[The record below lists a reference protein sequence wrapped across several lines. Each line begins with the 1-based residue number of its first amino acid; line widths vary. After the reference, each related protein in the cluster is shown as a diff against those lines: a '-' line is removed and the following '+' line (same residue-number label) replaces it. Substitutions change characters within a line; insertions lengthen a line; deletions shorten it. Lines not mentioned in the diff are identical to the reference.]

1 MERKYKRLTYNERI
15 IIQTLLKENKSKNYI
30 AIQLNRNR
38 STISNEVNLWIVKPT
53 DSYNAELAHWYAL
66 ETNKSKR
73 AEDKINSH
81 PKLKMFIY
89 RSLLKGTSPEL
100 MAGQIKLLY
109 PNDPIMSISYESIY
123 KHIYRHRQTSLGR
136 KLIKLLPYHHHKR
149 RDKRKF
155 GKKRN
160 RIKDQVSIDLR
171 PEYIK
176 LRLEA
181 GHLEGDLMIGVGQKS
196 AIGTIVDRKT
206 RFLII
211 VKIKNRKSKTVTQEF
226 AKHLKK
232 QPKYL
237 RKTMTYDNG
246 PEMAYHKWLSK
257 NTGMDIYFAHPY
269 SSWERGTNENTN
281 GLIRRFLPKGTDFNK
296 VSMERLKQIENNLNN
311 RPRKVLGF
319 KTPMQNTF
327 SIPSDSETIYIDD
340 QFVAWNSGTIGF
352 TNAIAHTLV
361 SVEELIDELYAKS
374 NLFVVEQI
382 ALSYYFQKLKVPKAT
397 NEYLH
402 HYWDFKEFRPV
413 LTDFFNHNKTKSL
426 TELIA
431 EIDKIHPLKLAVEK
445 RKYKKLSFLQK
456 QWRKIT
462 TGKKWQMPTYT
473 LD

>member
-1 MERKYKRLTYNERI
+1 MERKYKRLTYDERI

-30 AIQLNRNR
+30 ALQLNRNR
-38 STISNEVNLWIVKPT
+38 STITNEVNLWIVKDT
-53 DSYNAELAHWYAL
+53 DSYNAQLAHWYAL

-81 PKLKMFIY
+81 PKLKVFVY

-109 PNDPIMSISYESIY
+109 PNDPVMSISYESIY

-160 RIKDQVSIDLR
+160 RIKDQVSIDQRPAHILLR
-171 PEYIK
+171 Q
-176 LRLEA
+176 EA

-211 VKIKNRKSKTVTQEF
+211 VKIHNRKSKTVTQEF
-226 AKHLKK
+226 AKHLNK
-232 QPKYL
+232 QPPYL

-246 PEMAYHKWLSK
+246 LEMANHKWLTK

-281 GLIRRFLPKGTDFNK
+281 GLIRRFLPKGTNFNE
-296 VSMERLKQIENNLNN
+296 VSLERLKQIENNLNN

-319 KTPMQNTF
+319 KTPNE
-327 SIPSDSETIYIDD
+327 IR
-340 QFVAWNSGTIGF
+340 N
-352 TNAIAHTLV
+352 
-361 SVEELIDELYAKS
+361 EEIKS
-374 NLFVVEQI
+374 RNINL
-382 ALSYYFQKLKVPKAT
+382 
-397 NEYLH
+397 N
-402 HYWDFKEFRPV
+402 
-413 LTDFFNHNKTKSL
+413 
-426 TELIA
+426 
-431 EIDKIHPLKLAVEK
+431 
-445 RKYKKLSFLQK
+445 
-456 QWRKIT
+456 
-462 TGKKWQMPTYT
+462 
-473 LD
+473 

>member
-1 MERKYKRLTYNERI
+1 MKRKYKRLTYNERI

-30 AIQLNRNR
+30 ALQLNRNR
-38 STISNEVNLWIVKPT
+38 STITNEVNPWTLKPT

-81 PKLKMFIY
+81 PKLKMFVY

-109 PNDPIMSISYESIY
+109 PNDPVMSISYESIY

-160 RIKDQVSIDLR
+160 RIKDQVSIDQRPAYIQLR
-171 PEYIK
+171 H
-176 LRLEA
+176 EA

-211 VKIKNRKSKTVTQEF
+211 VKIENRKSKTVTQEF
-226 AKHLKK
+226 ALQLNK
-232 QPKYL
+232 QPQYL

-246 PEMAYHKWLSK
+246 LEMANHKWLTQ

-281 GLIRRFLPKGTDFNK
+281 GLIRRFLPRGTDFNK
-296 VSMERLKQIENNLNN
+296 ISLERLKQIENNLNN

-319 KTPMQNTF
+319 KTPDEARNDEIKTRK
-327 SIPSDSETIYIDD
+327 SIIS
-340 QFVAWNSGTIGF
+340 
-352 TNAIAHTLV
+352 
-361 SVEELIDELYAKS
+361 
-374 NLFVVEQI
+374 
-382 ALSYYFQKLKVPKAT
+382 
-397 NEYLH
+397 
-402 HYWDFKEFRPV
+402 
-413 LTDFFNHNKTKSL
+413 
-426 TELIA
+426 
-431 EIDKIHPLKLAVEK
+431 
-445 RKYKKLSFLQK
+445 
-456 QWRKIT
+456 
-462 TGKKWQMPTYT
+462 
-473 LD
+473 

>member
-1 MERKYKRLTYNERI
+1 MERKYKRLTYDERI

-30 AIQLNRNR
+30 ALQLNRNR
-38 STISNEVNLWIVKPT
+38 STITNEVNLWTVKPT
-53 DSYNAELAHWYAL
+53 DNYNAELAHWYAL

-81 PKLKMFIY
+81 PKLKMFVY

-109 PNDPIMSISYESIY
+109 PNDNIMSISYESIY

-160 RIKDQVSIDLR
+160 RIKDQVSIDQRPAYIQLR
-171 PEYIK
+171 Q
-176 LRLEA
+176 EA

-211 VKIKNRKSKTVTQEF
+211 VKIENRKSKTVTKEF
-226 AKHLKK
+226 ALQLNK
-232 QPKYL
+232 QPEYL

-246 PEMAYHKWLSK
+246 LEMANHEWLTE

-296 VSMERLKQIENNLNN
+296 ISLQRLKQIENNLNN

-319 KTPMQNTF
+319 KTPNEVRNEE
-327 SIPSDSETIYIDD
+327 I
-340 QFVAWNSGTIGF
+340 NS
-352 TNAIAHTLV
+352 
-361 SVEELIDELYAKS
+361 
-374 NLFVVEQI
+374 
-382 ALSYYFQKLKVPKAT
+382 
-397 NEYLH
+397 
-402 HYWDFKEFRPV
+402 
-413 LTDFFNHNKTKSL
+413 
-426 TELIA
+426 
-431 EIDKIHPLKLAVEK
+431 
-445 RKYKKLSFLQK
+445 
-456 QWRKIT
+456 RKIIIN
-462 TGKKWQMPTYT
+462 
-473 LD
+473 

>member
-1 MERKYKRLTYNERI
+1 MDRKYKRLTYNERI
-15 IIQTLLKENKSKNYI
+15 IIQTLLKEKKSKNYI

-38 STISNEVNLWIVKPT
+38 STITNEVNLWVIKPT
-53 DSYNAELAHWYAL
+53 DNYNAELAHWYAL

-81 PKLKMFIY
+81 PKLKMFVY

-160 RIKDQVSIDLR
+160 RIKDQLSIDLR
-171 PEYIK
+171 PPHIM
-176 LRLEA
+176 LRQEA

-206 RFLII
+206 RFLTI
-211 VKIKNRKSKTVTQEF
+211 VKIENRKSKTVTQEF
-226 AKHLKK
+226 ALQLNK
-232 QPKYL
+232 QPQYL

-246 PEMAYHKWLSK
+246 LEMANHKWLTQ

-296 VSMERLKQIENNLNN
+296 ITLQRLKEIENNLNN

-319 KTPMQNTF
+319 KTPNEVRNEE
-327 SIPSDSETIYIDD
+327 I
-340 QFVAWNSGTIGF
+340 NS
-352 TNAIAHTLV
+352 
-361 SVEELIDELYAKS
+361 
-374 NLFVVEQI
+374 
-382 ALSYYFQKLKVPKAT
+382 
-397 NEYLH
+397 
-402 HYWDFKEFRPV
+402 
-413 LTDFFNHNKTKSL
+413 
-426 TELIA
+426 
-431 EIDKIHPLKLAVEK
+431 
-445 RKYKKLSFLQK
+445 
-456 QWRKIT
+456 RKI
-462 TGKKWQMPTYT
+462 
-473 LD
+473 LIN